1 MLDGWMYSYEL
12 AQAEVVK
19 LKNDY
24 LTKTRKADEAE
35 DE

>member
-1 MLDGWMYSYEL
+1 MYSYEL
-12 AQAEVVK
+12 AQAEVTK
-19 LKNDY
+19 LKTDY